1 MRERHSSDDR
11 TYIRDRFIEYGVQ
24 IDARQLELGDVM
36 WIAKRGNDEL
46 VLDCIVERKRADDLP
61 HRLSLMPT
69 KLWRRIDGV
78 WLQTQPAVTGRG

>member
-1 MRERHSSDDR
+1 LSNDHQEIVFEPGTFQIVMRERHSSDDR
-11 TYIRDRFIEYGVQ
+11 TYIRDKFIEYGVQ

-61 HRLSLMPT
+61 HRLSGICLP
-69 KLWRRIDGV
+69 KC
-78 WLQTQPAVTGRG
+78 